1 MEGTASTGVVAVA
14 PTAGVSPPRFRAGA
28 WWGALDREQCTR
40 FGPQSRT
47 VKPFSRLKRPF
58 DIPASESAG
67 FKHVLDHCPRMGAE
81 ETIREYYEALRRGE
95 PLYPYFAERDDATKF
110 GVGERLVGYD
120 AIAEGLREQSR
131 TTDDWTVESSALRV
145 VERDDVARFTDDV
158 ALSWTDVEADERRS
172 FDTRWSGTL
181 ERHDGEWL
189 FTSMHVS
196 APHEL

>member
-1 MEGTASTGVVAVA
+1 
-14 PTAGVSPPRFRAGA
+14 
-28 WWGALDREQCTR
+28 
-40 FGPQSRT
+40 
-47 VKPFSRLKRPF
+47 
-58 DIPASESAG
+58 
-67 FKHVLDHCPRMGAE
+67 MGAE